1 MAGRI
6 PRDFIDNLL
15 SRIDIVDVIGER
27 VPLKK
32 SGSNYTACCPFHNEK
47 TPSFTVSQTKQFY
60 HCFGCQANGTAISFL
75 MNYDQLHFID
85 AVEQL
90 AESVGLEVPRE
101 GGHDAAQDKRKPLYE
116 VMERCARYYSDTLRK
131 SPEAIAYLKRRG
143 LSGETAKT
151 FGLGYAP
158 PGWTHLQS
166 ATGASNDQLLS
177 LGMQIRHEEG
187 RIYDRFRERI
197 MFPIRDRRGRIIGFG
212 GRILDNGEP
221 KYLNSPETT
230 LFHKGEELYA
240 LYEARKAAVS
250 EQRILIVEGYMDV
263 IALWQHGV
271 RNAVATLGTATTP
284 SHIET
289 LFRTVPELVFCFDGD
304 RAGRDAAWRALR
316 ATLPALRDG
325 RDAHFA
331 FLSDGE
337 DPDSLISGQGKAA
350 FDAFIRSALPVTDFM
365 IERLSEGLD
374 LSGVGGK
381 ARLAKEAKPLIE
393 TMPEGIYRQLTIRQ
407 IETLIGAR
415 LDVAAAREETPPPA
429 PAPHAPTGP
438 ATPAKPGTGTQRR
451 RAEKSESLLLRR
463 AATLV
468 LQIPA
473 VIANYDESRH
483 APVADTDGAAL
494 LLDLIKQVRG
504 NPQISTAALLEHFRE
519 SPVFKGL
526 SKLASAPLLPDNHE
540 MDADAAAEEFI
551 NILRKL
557 RLLAERN
564 RTGPV
569 PESHR
574 RGLLGI
580 GGRRLRPPEER

>member
-15 SRIDIVDVIGER
+15 SRVDIVDVIGER

-32 SGSNYTACCPFHNEK
+32 SGSNYSACCPFHNEK

-90 AESVGLEVPRE
+90 AESVGMEVPRE
-101 GGHDAAQDKRKPLYE
+101 GGQEARQDNRKPRYDI
-116 VMERCARYYSDTLRK
+116 MEQCARFYSDTLKR
-131 SPEAIAYLKRRG
+131 SAEAIDYLKRRG

-158 PGWTHLQS
+158 PGWTNLQP
-166 ATGASNDQLLS
+166 ATKASSDQLLS

-212 GRILDNGEP
+212 GRILDKGEP
-221 KYLNSPETT
+221 KYLNSPETP

-240 LYEARKAAVS
+240 LFEARKSAVE

-331 FLSDGE
+331 FLSEGE
-337 DPDSLISGQGKAA
+337 DPDSLISNQGKAA
-350 FDAFIRSALPVTDFM
+350 FDAFIRGALPVTDFM
-365 IERLSEGLD
+365 IDRLSEGLD

-381 ARLAKEAKPLIE
+381 ARLAKETKPLIE
-393 TMPEGIYRQLTIRQ
+393 TMPEGIYRQLTLQ
-407 IETLIGAR
+407 KLESMLGTR
-415 LDVAAAREETPPPA
+415 LEVAAAKSERPAAQASVPA
-429 PAPHAPTGP
+429 PTPGQPEQAPLS
-438 ATPAKPGTGTQRR
+438 KPRR
-451 RAEKSESLLLRR
+451 RADKSESLLLRR

-468 LQIPA
+468 LQIPT
-473 VIANYDESRH
+473 VVSNYSEAEH
-483 APVADTDGAAL
+483 APAADTDGASL
-494 LLDLIKQVRG
+494 LLDLISQARD
-504 NPQISTAALLEHFRE
+504 NPQISTAGLLEHFRE
-519 SPVFKGL
+519 SPVFSGL

-540 MDADAAAEEFI
+540 MHVEVAAEEFI
-551 NILRKL
+551 DILRKL
-557 RLLAERN
+557 KHLAERQQ
-564 RTGPV
+564 TGSV

-574 RGLLGI
+574 KGLLGI
-580 GGRRLRPPEER
+580 AGRRPRPPEER